1 MPVTIAHND
10 FSPVAAK
17 VTVSPTA
24 LTLLLLVAALLGGC
38 AAPAMLGEPL
48 AAPAGQG
55 GYRFDTA
62 APARHRDDL
71 LLILTFSGGGTRAA
85 ALAYGVLEQ
94 MRADEVQHDGRSHRL
109 IEDIDVISSVS
120 GGSITAAY
128 LALHGDRL
136 FRDFRAD
143 FLEHDVERDLWWA
156 VAASPRNWLRLGSG
170 KYSRGDLFADYLDR
184 RLFSGAT
191 FGSLATADDRPFL
204 VMNATDLS
212 VAGRFE
218 FTQDWFDLICVD
230 LAKYPIARGVAASS
244 AYPIV
249 ITPLT
254 VENRA
259 GSCLYVLPSWID
271 ASGPAAEL
279 DRRTSLGRR
288 MLAYQDTSQVRYVHL
303 ADGGLSD
310 NLGIRA
316 VIDVLTTVEDLP
328 EAQAMLA
335 LSGVRRIAVI
345 MVNAPGAAGERIS
358 RTREPPGVIDVASLS
373 GSALIDLYG
382 QENRALLR
390 EQLSRMA
397 SPPAAAATRASTL
410 ETYWIDIDLAAVP
423 DPDIRS
429 KLRGIPTGF
438 AVKPALVESLVCTGR
453 QLLSANPDYTKL
465 LSDLGNPS
473 GPATERCTVPTQ

>member
-1 MPVTIAHND
+1 V
-10 FSPVAAK
+10 
-17 VTVSPTA
+17 
-24 LTLLLLVAALLGGC
+24 LLLVAALLGGC

-48 AAPAGQG
+48 AVPAGKG

-62 APARHRDDL
+62 APTRHRDDL

-94 MRADEVQHDGRSHRL
+94 MRADEVQHGGKTHRL

-128 LALHGDRL
+128 LALHGERL
-136 FRDFRAD
+136 FREFRAD
-143 FLEHDVERDLWWA
+143 FLEHDVEQDLWWA

-170 KYSRGDLFADYLDR
+170 RYSRGDLLADYLDR
-184 RLFSGAT
+184 RLFFGAT
-191 FGSLATADDRPFL
+191 FGTLTTAEDRPFL

-218 FTQDWFDLICVD
+218 FTQDWFDVICVD

-249 ITPLT
+249 VTPLT

-259 GSCLYVLPSWID
+259 GSCRYVLPPWID
-271 ASGPAAEL
+271 ANAPAGEL

-288 MLAYQDTSQVRYVHL
+288 MLDYQDTSRIRYVHL

-316 VIDVLTTVEDLP
+316 VIDVLTTVEDFR
-328 EAQAMLA
+328 EAQEMLA
-335 LSGVRRIAVI
+335 LGGVRRIAVI
-345 MVNAPGAAGERIS
+345 MVNAPGAAGERIAQ
-358 RTREPPGVIDVASLS
+358 TGEPPGVMDVASLS

-397 SPPAAAATRASTL
+397 SPSAAAATTASTV
-410 ETYWIDIDLAAVP
+410 ETYWIDIDLGSVADAEL
-423 DPDIRS
+423 RS

-438 AVKPALVESLVCTGR
+438 SVKPALVELLVCNGR
-453 QLLSANPDYTKL
+453 QLLAANPDYKKL
-465 LSDLGNPS
+465 LRDLGNSS
-473 GPATERCTVPTQ
+473 GAATERCTPTVR